1 MISLKQQGLLIP
13 SAATDKDG
21 NGRLNGRVLT
31 ENSDFVRTLM
41 SLILES
47 NSVHDGP
54 VVELWR
60 ILQILEITGVRSKAL
75 DKATRALLLQ
85 NLQRDEVPVPSIL
98 GVLLS
103 IRRNEEEA
111 DGTSEVLH
119 LISSQITGLISDVE
133 FLSGLERFL
142 SQLEYLPASL
152 TD

>member
-13 SAATDKDG
+13 SVSTDKNG

-47 NSVHDGP
+47 NSVDDGP

-60 ILQILEITGVRSKAL
+60 SLQILEITGVRSKAL
-75 DKATRALLLQ
+75 DKATTALLLQ

-103 IRRNEEEA
+103 IRRNEEET

-119 LISSQITGLISDVE
+119 LISSQITGLLSDVG

-142 SQLEYLPASL
+142 SQLEYLPALL